1 MSPMLP
7 SWQYRSLWGL
17 VGGQTLIQFDINIF
31 LWTRICPFLNKKKWK
46 LLSYRLWLLNKNMA
60 LKMSIGHFRAL
71 IIFWSAL
78 KKCIFTNFRSKLC
91 IFLNESN
98 YVCFDLRRAPIN
110 KTTKLRKQKRKKM
123 NEWKPKKNT
132 RINNTL
138 QSFCDIYLV

>member
-1 MSPMLP
+1 MSPPPYLGNIALYEDLLVAKR
-7 SWQYRSLWGL
+7 WYSLTSTFFFGPEF
-17 VGGQTLIQFDINIF
+17 VHF
-31 LWTRICPFLNKKKWK
+31 WK
-46 LLSYRLWLLNKNMA
+46 LLSYRLWLFNKNMA

-78 KKCIFTNFRSKLC
+78 KKCIFTNFRPKLNAALC

-123 NEWKPKKNT
+123 NEWKPKKT
-132 RINNTL
+132 RG
-138 QSFCDIYLV
+138 